1 MNLRALEIL
10 ERSMIQTKL
19 DGNDSSSDATEQGA
33 TTAAEPIDSGG
44 DDRSDVI
51 ATAATV
57 AVVGIGAAAFEAALL
72 PGIVLGV
79 AAMWLPQ
86 HFPKLGEALNPLFRT
101 TVRGAY
107 KLSKK
112 TKEMMAEAHEQVNDI
127 VAEVHAEADQDRT
140 SPKSTAASGSPT

>member
-1 MNLRALEIL
+1 
-10 ERSMIQTKL
+10 MIKEKV
-19 DGNDSSSDATEQGA
+19 DGNDSPSDATEQGA

-44 DDRSDVI
+44 DDRGDVI

-72 PGIVLGV
+72 PGIILGV

-140 SPKSTAASGSPT
+140 SPKGTAARGSPA